1 MLLANQSDL
10 VPILFNIKK
19 EIQKEQNREGH
30 VTVVYRKLFSQSN
43 PFFEGD
49 FLGCCFYCN
58 IRSCRIRFTKKS
70 GERGPDFA
78 VEKFLVQNIRA

>member
-43 PFFEGD
+43 PFLRGIFWDAAAIAIFDLVKYG
-49 FLGCCFYCN
+49 
-58 IRSCRIRFTKKS
+58 FTKN
-70 GERGPDFA
+70 
-78 VEKFLVQNIRA
+78 Q